1 MAITV
6 TTPATYVSPLQS
18 GIQFTF
24 VACSEIYKD
33 DELRIHDPKVGI
45 RVTRPSGQIAFE
57 QGIAEDGRAY
67 DIPYDQAQ
75 GYTEYPLLPGY
86 YTVHYVYTYRTGDPT
101 PFTRTA
107 TYTFLVVEN
116 YLPLKTQTV
125 TDVLLRLFDLAEPIR
140 KGESP
145 RFVLSGVAEDGSYT
159 AGGQAEQF
167 DLIRAPQFT
176 FTKSTLRECLQE
188 VGKIVHGEPRLT
200 PKQNSAGTW
209 YYEVSYDL
217 FGQTERSGIYA
228 RPYIL
233 KTVSQNINNYAT
245 HIDTNAENLVNQ
257 LDKYSGVITEPYANA
272 AKTVRTDSVYTR
284 IEETN
289 MLIATQFPIYSVEK
303 LYWFNPD
310 GSIYVDITPWLFES
324 SVYNSRLS
332 SYDNL
337 YPYSK
342 AYAIS
347 YTQDEKNITNLSFK
361 QENPVSPIFSNYA
374 ILNILRQATNNPSLS
389 ISDYTYLAFQVVY
402 TPIYNSRVLQSK
414 PYYKDQRGAA
424 LIYNQQANLIETRNY
439 GENLKGAIARIG
451 NIEKTLTYKLARIG
465 HVPKAGMMFDSDYYI
480 SAVYTEYMATFIKV
494 TLALSKDFNRL
505 SQYVGVNSVRRFS
518 QISET
523 QAYERNLLYRE
534 YIVIG
539 DQETPDASSYIG
551 NNLFAAIMD
560 TFTQTGN
567 YIPIS
572 NVVAWGQTYQDYTQ
586 DVTSKV
592 TGEISSDGSYI
603 TLSLPN
609 TFNQS
614 ITITGAFVEQTGTA
628 TTTFPINIITSSQT
642 ARVNSRTGGTI
653 QSFAITSATITQNLL
668 PPVSLPVVSSAFGNS
683 LSFSWAY
690 ADNFSAGAIAT
701 YASNGDVSGL
711 FQSDYQYP
719 DYYGKMYYYNFDLQ
733 EAGEASTPSNY
744 TVIGTTVPGALAL
757 PSESSKYFS
766 TIGKQPYL
774 LRKDNRE
781 KLQGN
786 VQIDFV
792 TNRKDMII
800 GSALAAYCGL
810 VRGSDATLAAK
821 LYVLPET
828 VNKFI
833 YHAESSIPQ
842 KLSSLPS
849 VDITVTESGNGYFIT
864 ADTIPADGAAWAI
877 ITNQTTLPAV
887 QVQDDKGNVFEEQEV
902 KGGDVLL
909 AENVAVT
916 AGETLPPIYFTKKR
930 KVFKEDVWK
939 TNIN

>member
-1 MAITV
+1 MASPAPVNPVNYKNVVPVGLFDFQPVSYVMNEYIAYAEGQAVTGFNQRLQLIILENDATLFESQLYIDAEGNKTGSDNGATLQLSPNAVYTIEYQYNTLLPSYQKTV
-6 TTPATYVSPLQS
+6 T
-18 GIQFTF
+18 
-24 VACSEIYKD
+24 
-33 DELRIHDPKVGI
+33 
-45 RVTRPSGQIAFE
+45 
-57 QGIAEDGRAY
+57 
-67 DIPYDQAQ
+67 
-75 GYTEYPLLPGY
+75 YTI
-86 YTVHYVYTYRTGDPT
+86 
-101 PFTRTA
+101 TA
-107 TYTFLVVEN
+107 VEN
-116 YLPLKTQTV
+116 QLPLKTQTV
-125 TDVLLRLFDLAEPIR
+125 TDVLLRLLDLAEPIR

-167 DLIRAPQFT
+167 DLIRAPQFS

-200 PKQNSAGTW
+200 PKQNSAGKW

-245 HIDTNAENLVNQ
+245 HLDTNAENLVNQ
-257 LDKYSGVITEPYANA
+257 LDKYSGVITEPYAGA
-272 AKTVRTDSVYTR
+272 AKTVRTESLYTR

-303 LYWFNPD
+303 LYWFN
-310 GSIYVDITPWLFES
+310 SAESAYVDITPWVFES

-332 SYDNL
+332 SYDSL

-342 AYAIS
+342 AYAIT
-347 YTQDEKNITNLSFK
+347 YTQGEKNITNLSFK

-451 NIEKTLTYKLARIG
+451 NIEKTLTYKIARIG
-465 HVPKAGMMFDSDYYI
+465 HVPKAGMMFDDDYYI

-523 QAYERNLLYRE
+523 QAYERNVVYRE

-539 DQETPDASSYIG
+539 DQEESDSDSYIG
-551 NNLFAAIMD
+551 DNLLGAVVN

-567 YIPIS
+567 YVPLT
-572 NVVAWGQTYQDYTQ
+572 NVVAWGAPY
-586 DVTSKV
+586 
-592 TGEISSDGSYI
+592 SDPSAN
-603 TLSLPN
+603 LP
-609 TFNQS
+609 
-614 ITITGAFVEQTGTA
+614 V
-628 TTTFPINIITSSQT
+628 
-642 ARVNSRTGGTI
+642 
-653 QSFAITSATITQNLL
+653 
-668 PPVSLPVVSSAFGNS
+668 VSLPVISSAFGNS
-683 LSFSWAY
+683 LSFSWEY

-701 YASNGDVSGL
+701 YAENDTVSGL
-711 FQSDYQYP
+711 FQSEYQYT
-719 DYYGKMYYYNFDLQ
+719 DYYGRIYYYNFDLQ
-733 EAGEASTPSNY
+733 RRGDVVTSDNYKEIST
-744 TVIGTTVPGALAL
+744 AL
-757 PSESSKYFS
+757 PGIGSAEQFTSGYFS
-766 TIGKQPYL
+766 TINQQPYT

-781 KLQGN
+781 KLQVN

-800 GSALAAYCGL
+800 GSALAANCAL
-810 VRGSDATLAAK
+810 VRGQDTSLKAR

-833 YHAESSIPQ
+833 DHAESSISQ
-842 KLSSLPS
+842 KLADLPS
-849 VDITVTESGNGYFIT
+849 ATIYVAQSGSGYSII
-864 ADTIPADGAAWAI
+864 ADAIPADGAAWAI
-877 ITNQTTLPAV
+877 ITNQSEGAEE
-887 QVQDDKGNVFEEQEV
+887 QVEDEKGNVFTQKEV